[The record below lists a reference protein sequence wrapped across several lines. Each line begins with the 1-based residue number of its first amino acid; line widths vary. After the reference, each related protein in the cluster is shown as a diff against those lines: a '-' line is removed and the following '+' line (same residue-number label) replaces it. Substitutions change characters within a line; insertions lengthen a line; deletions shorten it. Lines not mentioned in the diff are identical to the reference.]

1 MRQLG
6 HVPQKWGPVLR
17 KRTCTGKDR
26 VGLGWRPEL
35 AAGIFEALDRIDVLE
50 VVADNYLEANRAQRR
65 GLNLMAQ
72 HAALQLHCIDLGL
85 AGAEEVATA
94 RLDRVARLVDDVQPE
109 GWSDHLAFVR
119 AGGIEIGH
127 LAAPPRTQESVES
140 ATRNLRKAAR
150 IVGSMPAMENIATL
164 VEPPGSTLSEADW
177 ISHIIAATGCG
188 LLLDVHNFY
197 ANAVNFGT
205 EPLSFLDAIPLERVA
220 TLHIA
225 GGRWITS
232 PDGVKPYLLD
242 DHLHAVTEPVY
253 ALLTEI
259 AARAAQPLTVILE
272 RDGEYPDMPELLQ
285 ELDRARAALAKGRAI
300 ARPERAD
307 AG

>member
-6 HVPQKWGPVLR
+6 Q
-17 KRTCTGKDR
+17 DR

-35 AAGIFEALDRIDVLE
+35 AAGIFDALDRIDVLE
-50 VVADNYLEANRAQRR
+50 VVADNYLEANRAQRQ

-72 HAALQLHCIDLGL
+72 HAAVHLHCIDLGL

-94 RLDRVARLVDDVQPE
+94 RLERVARLVDDVKPE

-119 AGGIEIGH
+119 AGDIEIGH
-127 LAAPPRTQESVES
+127 LAAPPRTEESVEN
-140 ATRNLRKAAR
+140 AARNVRKAAR

-164 VEPPGSTLSEADW
+164 IEPPGSTLSEPEW
-177 ISHIIAATGCG
+177 ISRIIAQTGCG

-197 ANAVNFGT
+197 ANGVNFGT
-205 EPLSFLDAIPLERVA
+205 DPLHFLDAIPIDSIA
-220 TLHIA
+220 CLHIA

-232 PDGVKPYLLD
+232 PDGAKPYLLD

-253 ALLTEI
+253 ALLAEV

-272 RDGEYPDMPELLQ
+272 RDGEYPDMPVLLE
-285 ELDRARAALAKGRAI
+285 ELDRARAALAQGRTRI
-300 ARPERAD
+300 AVQPERAD